1 MKTRILAITDLFFAI
16 AFSIRTTKKAGR
28 NLLLFPLSILAFTF
42 FDSASVRANSVKILR
57 AITDHDQVT
66 LKVQVRDHRDLLVP
80 GLQANN
86 FTVLTTAAN
95 QTEFKYRLT
104 PLTLPK
110 ITITPPD
117 QVKPDPAYL
126 VILLDMSG
134 SMDNRDESQQVK
146 LQGAIEGI
154 QKFITTIKTK
164 KLPVEIALVPFGQGC
179 AHSYPVDQTVIQ
191 KYLEAYPYKTT
202 KTRLSQLANIDV
214 CASTNLY
221 QPLDEAVNFL
231 TTSERFQ
238 QNSWGLPPR
247 LGVILF
253 TDGFDADPDRNK
265 EEQRFQSTLA
275 LLARSPHVTVHTMG
289 YGESLTRLRARAQCA
304 QELRGRPLTVDTLL
318 TYCQLP
324 WGEDIREFIVDRS
337 RLTAIAKETGGI
349 ARFPRSAEEVS
360 QGLREFLTA
369 LREYEI
375 SYPQPTAD
383 RLTIHQAKVIVNA
396 PGRGMSSLISA
407 PLEFQMP
414 NYLYHSLSIWE
425 RLAIFL
431 GTLVATVFG
440 VRRFNAWSHQLKEE
454 SRRNLEGF

>member
-1 MKTRILAITDLFFAI
+1 M
-16 AFSIRTTKKAGR
+16 
-28 NLLLFPLSILAFTF
+28 
-42 FDSASVRANSVKILR
+42 
-57 AITDHDQVT
+57 T

-86 FTVLTTAAN
+86 FTVLTRAAN

-104 PLTLPK
+104 PPK

-117 QVKPDPAYL
+117 KVKPDPAYL

-146 LQGAIEGI
+146 LQGAIKGI
-154 QKFITTIKTK
+154 QKFITTIETE
-164 KLPVEIALVPFGQGC
+164 KLPVEIALVPFGEGC
-179 AHSYPVDQTVIQ
+179 AHSYPVNQAVIQ

-202 KTRLSQLANIDV
+202 KTRLSELAHVDV

-221 QPLDEAVNFL
+221 QPLDEAVKFL

-247 LGVILF
+247 LSVILF

-265 EEQRFQSTLA
+265 EEQRFQSTRA
-275 LLARSPHVTVHTMG
+275 LLALSPHVTVHTMG

-304 QELRGRPLTVDTLL
+304 QELHSRPLTVDTLL

-324 WGEDIREFIVDRS
+324 LGEDIREFIVDRS

-396 PGRGMSSLISA
+396 PGHTSSWSISA
-407 PLEFQMP
+407 PIEFQMP

-454 SRRNLEGF
+454 SRQNLEEF

>member
-1 MKTRILAITDLFFAI
+1 
-16 AFSIRTTKKAGR
+16 
-28 NLLLFPLSILAFTF
+28 
-42 FDSASVRANSVKILR
+42 
-57 AITDHDQVT
+57 VT

-86 FTVLTTAAN
+86 FTVLTRAAN

-104 PLTLPK
+104 PPK

-117 QVKPDPAYL
+117 KVKPDPAYL

-146 LQGAIEGI
+146 LQGAIKGI
-154 QKFITTIKTK
+154 QKFITTIETE

-221 QPLDEAVNFL
+221 QPLDEAVKFL

-247 LGVILF
+247 LSVILF

-265 EEQRFQSTLA
+265 EEQRFQSTRA
-275 LLARSPHVTVHTMG
+275 LLALSPHVTVHTMG

-304 QELRGRPLTVDTLL
+304 QELHSRPLTVDTLL

-324 WGEDIREFIVDRS
+324 LGEDIREFIVDRS

-396 PGRGMSSLISA
+396 PGHTSSWSISA
-407 PLEFQMP
+407 PIEFQMP

-454 SRRNLEGF
+454 SRRNLEEF

>member
-1 MKTRILAITDLFFAI
+1 MKKQIPAITDLFFAI
-16 AFSIRTTKKAGR
+16 AFSIQTTKKSGK

-57 AITDHDQVT
+57 AITDHDRVT

-86 FTVLTTAAN
+86 FTVLTRAAN

-104 PLTLPK
+104 PPK

-117 QVKPDPAYL
+117 KVKPDPAYL

-146 LQGAIEGI
+146 LQGAIKGI
-154 QKFITTIKTK
+154 QKFITTIETE
-164 KLPVEIALVPFGQGC
+164 KLPVEIALVPFGEGC
-179 AHSYPVDQTVIQ
+179 AHSYPVNQAVIQ

-202 KTRLSQLANIDV
+202 KTRLSELAHVDV

-221 QPLDEAVNFL
+221 QPLDEAVKFL

-247 LGVILF
+247 LSVILF

-265 EEQRFQSTLA
+265 EEQRFQSTRA
-275 LLARSPHVTVHTMG
+275 LLALSPHVTVHTMG

-304 QELRGRPLTVDTLL
+304 QELHSRPLTVDTLL

-324 WGEDIREFIVDRS
+324 LGEDIREFIVDRS

-396 PGRGMSSLISA
+396 PGHTSSWSISA
-407 PLEFQMP
+407 PIEFQMP

>member
-1 MKTRILAITDLFFAI
+1 MKKQIPAITDLFFAI
-16 AFSIRTTKKAGR
+16 AFSIQTTKKSGK

-57 AITDHDQVT
+57 AITDHDRVT

-86 FTVLTTAAN
+86 FTVLTRAAN

-104 PLTLPK
+104 PPK

-117 QVKPDPAYL
+117 KVKPDPAYL

-146 LQGAIEGI
+146 LQGAIKGI
-154 QKFITTIKTK
+154 QKFITTIETE
-164 KLPVEIALVPFGQGC
+164 KLPVEIALVPFGEGC
-179 AHSYPVDQTVIQ
+179 AHSYPVNQAVIQ

-202 KTRLSQLANIDV
+202 KTRLSELAHVDV

-221 QPLDEAVNFL
+221 QPLDEAVKFL

-247 LGVILF
+247 LSVILF

-265 EEQRFQSTLA
+265 EEQRFQSTRA
-275 LLARSPHVTVHTMG
+275 LLALSPHVTVHTMG

-304 QELRGRPLTVDTLL
+304 QELHSRPLTVDTLL

-324 WGEDIREFIVDRS
+324 SGEDIREFIVDRS

-396 PGRGMSSLISA
+396 PGRGMSWSISA
-407 PLEFQMP
+407 PIEFQMP

-454 SRRNLEGF
+454 SRQNLEGF

>member
-1 MKTRILAITDLFFAI
+1 M
-16 AFSIRTTKKAGR
+16 
-28 NLLLFPLSILAFTF
+28 
-42 FDSASVRANSVKILR
+42 
-57 AITDHDQVT
+57 T

-86 FTVLTTAAN
+86 FTVLTRAAN

-104 PLTLPK
+104 PPK

-117 QVKPDPAYL
+117 KVKPDPAYL

-146 LQGAIEGI
+146 LQGAIKGI
-154 QKFITTIKTK
+154 QKFITTIETE
-164 KLPVEIALVPFGQGC
+164 KLPVEIALVPFGEGC
-179 AHSYPVDQTVIQ
+179 AHSYPVNQAVIQ

-202 KTRLSQLANIDV
+202 KTRLSELAHVDV

-221 QPLDEAVNFL
+221 QPLDEAVKFL

-247 LGVILF
+247 LSVILF

-265 EEQRFQSTLA
+265 EEQRFQSTRA
-275 LLARSPHVTVHTMG
+275 LLALSPHVTVHTMG

-304 QELRGRPLTVDTLL
+304 QELHSRPLTVDTLL

-324 WGEDIREFIVDRS
+324 LGEDIREFIVDRS

-396 PGRGMSSLISA
+396 PGHTSSWSISA
-407 PLEFQMP
+407 PIEFQMP

>member
-1 MKTRILAITDLFFAI
+1 
-16 AFSIRTTKKAGR
+16 
-28 NLLLFPLSILAFTF
+28 
-42 FDSASVRANSVKILR
+42 
-57 AITDHDQVT
+57 VT

-86 FTVLTTAAN
+86 FTVLTRAAN

-104 PLTLPK
+104 PPK

-117 QVKPDPAYL
+117 KVKPDPAYL

-146 LQGAIEGI
+146 LQGAIKGI
-154 QKFITTIKTK
+154 QKFITTIETE
-164 KLPVEIALVPFGQGC
+164 KLPVEIALVPFGEGC
-179 AHSYPVDQTVIQ
+179 AHSYPVNQAVIQ

-202 KTRLSQLANIDV
+202 KTRLSELAHVDV

-221 QPLDEAVNFL
+221 QPLDEAVKFL

-247 LGVILF
+247 LSVILF

-265 EEQRFQSTLA
+265 EEQRFQSTRA
-275 LLARSPHVTVHTMG
+275 LLALSPHVTVHTMG

-304 QELRGRPLTVDTLL
+304 QELHSRPLTVDTLL

-324 WGEDIREFIVDRS
+324 LGEDIREFIVDRS

-396 PGRGMSSLISA
+396 PGHTSSWSISA
-407 PLEFQMP
+407 PIEFQMP

-454 SRRNLEGF
+454 SRRNLEEF

>member
-1 MKTRILAITDLFFAI
+1 MKKQIPAITDLFFAI
-16 AFSIRTTKKAGR
+16 AFSIQTTKKSGK

-57 AITDHDQVT
+57 AITDHDRVT

-86 FTVLTTAAN
+86 FTVLTRAAN

-104 PLTLPK
+104 PPK

-117 QVKPDPAYL
+117 KVKPDPAYL

-146 LQGAIEGI
+146 LQGAIKGI
-154 QKFITTIKTK
+154 QKFITTIETE
-164 KLPVEIALVPFGQGC
+164 KLPVEIALVPFGEGC
-179 AHSYPVDQTVIQ
+179 AHSYPVNQAVIQ

-202 KTRLSQLANIDV
+202 KTRLSELAHVDV

-221 QPLDEAVNFL
+221 QPLDEAVKFL

-247 LGVILF
+247 LSVILF

-265 EEQRFQSTLA
+265 EEQRFQSTRA
-275 LLARSPHVTVHTMG
+275 LLALSPHVTVHTMG

-304 QELRGRPLTVDTLL
+304 QELHSRPLTVDTLL

-324 WGEDIREFIVDRS
+324 LGEDIREFIVDRS

-407 PLEFQMP
+407 PIEFQMP

-454 SRRNLEGF
+454 SRRNLEEF

>member
-1 MKTRILAITDLFFAI
+1 MKKQIPAITDLFFAI
-16 AFSIRTTKKAGR
+16 AFSIQTTKKSGK

-57 AITDHDQVT
+57 AITDHDRVT

-86 FTVLTTAAN
+86 FTVLTRAAN

-104 PLTLPK
+104 PPK

-117 QVKPDPAYL
+117 KVKPDPAYL

-146 LQGAIEGI
+146 LQGAIKGI
-154 QKFITTIKTK
+154 QKFITTIETE
-164 KLPVEIALVPFGQGC
+164 KLPVEIALVPFGEGC
-179 AHSYPVDQTVIQ
+179 AHSYPVNQAVIQ

-202 KTRLSQLANIDV
+202 KTRLSELAHVDV

-221 QPLDEAVNFL
+221 QPLDEAVKFL

-247 LGVILF
+247 LSVILF

-304 QELRGRPLTVDTLL
+304 QELHSRPLTVDTLL

-324 WGEDIREFIVDRS
+324 LGEDIREFIVDRS

-396 PGRGMSSLISA
+396 PGHTSSWSISA
-407 PLEFQMP
+407 PIEFQMP

-454 SRRNLEGF
+454 SRRNLEEF

>member
-1 MKTRILAITDLFFAI
+1 MKKQIPAITDLFFAI
-16 AFSIRTTKKAGR
+16 AFSIQTTKKSGK

-57 AITDHDQVT
+57 AITDHDRVT

-86 FTVLTTAAN
+86 FTVLTRAAN

-104 PLTLPK
+104 PPK

-117 QVKPDPAYL
+117 KVKPDPAYL

-146 LQGAIEGI
+146 LQGAIKGI
-154 QKFITTIKTK
+154 QKFITTIETE
-164 KLPVEIALVPFGQGC
+164 KLPVEIALVPFGEGC
-179 AHSYPVDQTVIQ
+179 AHSYPVNQAVIQ

-202 KTRLSQLANIDV
+202 KTRLSELAHVDV

-221 QPLDEAVNFL
+221 QPLDEAVKFL

-247 LGVILF
+247 LSVILF

-265 EEQRFQSTLA
+265 EEQRFQSTRA
-275 LLARSPHVTVHTMG
+275 LLALSPHVTVHTMG

-304 QELRGRPLTVDTLL
+304 QELHSRPLTVDTLL

-324 WGEDIREFIVDRS
+324 LGEDIREFIVDRS

-396 PGRGMSSLISA
+396 PGRGMSWSISA
-407 PLEFQMP
+407 PIEFQMP

-454 SRRNLEGF
+454 SRQNLEEF

>member
-1 MKTRILAITDLFFAI
+1 MKKQIPAITDLFFAI
-16 AFSIRTTKKAGR
+16 AFSIQTTKKSGK

-57 AITDHDQVT
+57 AITDHDRVT

-86 FTVLTTAAN
+86 FTVLTRAAN

-104 PLTLPK
+104 PPK

-117 QVKPDPAYL
+117 KVKPDPAYL

-146 LQGAIEGI
+146 LQGAIKGI
-154 QKFITTIKTK
+154 QKFITTIETE
-164 KLPVEIALVPFGQGC
+164 KLPVEIALVPFGEGC
-179 AHSYPVDQTVIQ
+179 AHSYPVNQAVIQ

-202 KTRLSQLANIDV
+202 KTRLSELAHVDV

-221 QPLDEAVNFL
+221 QPLDEAVKFL

-247 LGVILF
+247 LSVILF

-265 EEQRFQSTLA
+265 EEQRFQSTRA
-275 LLARSPHVTVHTMG
+275 LLALSPHVTVHTMG

-304 QELRGRPLTVDTLL
+304 QELHSRPLTVDTLL

-324 WGEDIREFIVDRS
+324 LGEDIREFIVDRS

-396 PGRGMSSLISA
+396 PGRGMSWSISA
-407 PLEFQMP
+407 PIEFQMP

-454 SRRNLEGF
+454 SRRNLEEF

>member
-1 MKTRILAITDLFFAI
+1 
-16 AFSIRTTKKAGR
+16 
-28 NLLLFPLSILAFTF
+28 
-42 FDSASVRANSVKILR
+42 
-57 AITDHDQVT
+57 
-66 LKVQVRDHRDLLVP
+66 
-80 GLQANN
+80 
-86 FTVLTTAAN
+86 
-95 QTEFKYRLT
+95 
-104 PLTLPK
+104 
-110 ITITPPD
+110 
-117 QVKPDPAYL
+117 
-126 VILLDMSG
+126 
-134 SMDNRDESQQVK
+134 MDNRDESQQVK
-146 LQGAIEGI
+146 LQGAIKGI
-154 QKFITTIKTK
+154 QKFITTIETE
-164 KLPVEIALVPFGQGC
+164 KLPVEIALVPFGEGC
-179 AHSYPVDQTVIQ
+179 AHSYPVNQAVIQ

-202 KTRLSQLANIDV
+202 KTRLSELAHVDV

-221 QPLDEAVNFL
+221 QPLDEAVKFL

-247 LGVILF
+247 LSVILF

-265 EEQRFQSTLA
+265 EEQRFQSTRA
-275 LLARSPHVTVHTMG
+275 LLALSPHVTVHTMG

-304 QELRGRPLTVDTLL
+304 QELHSRPLTVDTLL

-324 WGEDIREFIVDRS
+324 LGEDIREFIVDRS

-396 PGRGMSSLISA
+396 PGHTSSWSISA
-407 PLEFQMP
+407 PIEFQMP

-454 SRRNLEGF
+454 SRQNLEEF

>member
-1 MKTRILAITDLFFAI
+1 MKKQIPAITDLFFAI
-16 AFSIRTTKKAGR
+16 AFSIQTTKKSGK

-57 AITDHDQVT
+57 AITDHDRVT

-86 FTVLTTAAN
+86 FTVLTRAAN

-104 PLTLPK
+104 PPK

-117 QVKPDPAYL
+117 KVKPDPAYL

-146 LQGAIEGI
+146 LQGAIKGI
-154 QKFITTIKTK
+154 QKFITTIETE

-221 QPLDEAVNFL
+221 QPLDEAVKFL

-304 QELRGRPLTVDTLL
+304 QKLRGRPLTVDTLL

-324 WGEDIREFIVDRS
+324 LGEDIREFIVDRS

-396 PGRGMSSLISA
+396 PGHTSSWSISA
-407 PLEFQMP
+407 PIEFQMP

-454 SRRNLEGF
+454 SRQNLEEF

>member
-1 MKTRILAITDLFFAI
+1 M
-16 AFSIRTTKKAGR
+16 
-28 NLLLFPLSILAFTF
+28 
-42 FDSASVRANSVKILR
+42 
-57 AITDHDQVT
+57 T

-86 FTVLTTAAN
+86 FTVLTRAAN

-104 PLTLPK
+104 PPK

-117 QVKPDPAYL
+117 KVKPDPAYL

-146 LQGAIEGI
+146 LQGAIKGI
-154 QKFITTIKTK
+154 QKFITTIETE
-164 KLPVEIALVPFGQGC
+164 KLPVEIALVPFGEGC
-179 AHSYPVDQTVIQ
+179 AHSYPVNQAVIQ

-202 KTRLSQLANIDV
+202 KTRLSELAHVDV

-221 QPLDEAVNFL
+221 QPLDEAVKFL

-247 LGVILF
+247 LSVILF

-265 EEQRFQSTLA
+265 EEQRFQSTRA
-275 LLARSPHVTVHTMG
+275 LLALSPHVTVHTMG

-304 QELRGRPLTVDTLL
+304 QELHSRPLTVDTLL

-324 WGEDIREFIVDRS
+324 LGEDIREFIVDRS

-396 PGRGMSSLISA
+396 PGHTSSWSISA
-407 PLEFQMP
+407 PIEFQMP

-454 SRRNLEGF
+454 SRRNLEEF

>member
-1 MKTRILAITDLFFAI
+1 MKKQIPAITDLFFAI
-16 AFSIRTTKKAGR
+16 AFSIQTTKKSGK

-57 AITDHDQVT
+57 AITDHDRVT

-86 FTVLTTAAN
+86 FTVLTRAAN

-104 PLTLPK
+104 PPK

-117 QVKPDPAYL
+117 KVKPDPAYL

-146 LQGAIEGI
+146 LQGAIKGI
-154 QKFITTIKTK
+154 QKFITTIETE
-164 KLPVEIALVPFGQGC
+164 KLPVEIALVPFGEGC
-179 AHSYPVDQTVIQ
+179 AHSYPVNQAVIQ

-202 KTRLSQLANIDV
+202 KTRLSELAHVDV

-221 QPLDEAVNFL
+221 QPLDEAVKFL

-247 LGVILF
+247 LSVILF

-265 EEQRFQSTLA
+265 EEQRFQSTRA
-275 LLARSPHVTVHTMG
+275 LLALSPHVTVHTMG

-304 QELRGRPLTVDTLL
+304 QELHSRPLTVDTLL

-324 WGEDIREFIVDRS
+324 LGEDIREFIVDRS

-396 PGRGMSSLISA
+396 PGHTSSWSISA
-407 PLEFQMP
+407 PIEFQMP

-454 SRRNLEGF
+454 SRQNLEEF

>member
-1 MKTRILAITDLFFAI
+1 MKKQIPAITDLFFAI
-16 AFSIRTTKKAGR
+16 AFSIQTTKKSGK

-57 AITDHDQVT
+57 AITDHDRVT

-86 FTVLTTAAN
+86 FTVLTRAAN

-104 PLTLPK
+104 PPK

-146 LQGAIEGI
+146 LQGAIKGI
-154 QKFITTIKTK
+154 QKFITTIETE
-164 KLPVEIALVPFGQGC
+164 KLPVEIALVPFGEGC
-179 AHSYPVDQTVIQ
+179 AHSYPVNQAVIQ

-202 KTRLSQLANIDV
+202 KTRLSELAHVDV

-221 QPLDEAVNFL
+221 QPLDEAVKFL

-247 LGVILF
+247 LSVILF

-265 EEQRFQSTLA
+265 EEQRFQSTRA
-275 LLARSPHVTVHTMG
+275 LLALSPHVTVHTMG

-304 QELRGRPLTVDTLL
+304 QELHSRPLTVDTLL

-324 WGEDIREFIVDRS
+324 LGEDIREFIVDRS

-396 PGRGMSSLISA
+396 PGHTSSWSISA
-407 PLEFQMP
+407 PIEFQMP

-454 SRRNLEGF
+454 SRRNLEEF